1 MAGCSSRGASWG
13 ESETK
18 MLIGVWGEEKIKA
31 ELGGRTRTKQV
42 FEKIAQRMVEG
53 GYNRDREQCKTK
65 IKNLKKAYMNV
76 KDHNKRSGNNKV
88 TCPYYDEIDAV
99 LGHRPASAPSRV
111 LDASAGGTSAEPL
124 EERDGERGNGKF
136 FLLIL

>member
-13 ESETK
+13 ENETK

-65 IKNLKKAYMNV
+65 IKNLKKVYMNV
-76 KDHNKRSGNNKV
+76 KDHNK
-88 TCPYYDEIDAV
+88 
-99 LGHRPASAPSRV
+99 
-111 LDASAGGTSAEPL
+111 
-124 EERDGERGNGKF
+124 
-136 FLLIL
+136 